1 MPTRRRPKNAR
12 ARFGRSVP
20 SYNQLIAQ
28 AQAPTTTRARAKSA
42 PPSRRWGVR
51 MRGGFGA
58 GVDSQLL
65 NAFQQ
70 QTQQNAKLSALQSRH
85 EGTMRDFE
93 ARLREQERNLART
106 RGTRMRP
113 EREMDGDYDMG
124 EDFGA
129 RAARP
134 APQARARAPPPP
146 PAPMSDDEDGA
157 RAARPPRPPAARAPP
172 PARMDDDGARA
183 AKPAAAAPPAPMDA
197 DDDISPARAIQ
208 RPARREEAM
217 SAPAEA
223 IKQPARRDEG
233 LGAPG
238 GAIVPY
244 VNVERNA
251 GLKREQD
258 EGDEHT
264 ATPPFPTRRKTRGRL
279 TDIARAGLVNSVD
292 VGENA
297 VKGDDNNK
305 GRAKHQ
311 RVNARLPGAKQD

>member
-1 MPTRRRPKNAR
+1 
-12 ARFGRSVP
+12 
-20 SYNQLIAQ
+20 
-28 AQAPTTTRARAKSA
+28 
-42 PPSRRWGVR
+42 
-51 MRGGFGA
+51 
-58 GVDSQLL
+58 
-65 NAFQQ
+65 
-70 QTQQNAKLSALQSRH
+70 
-85 EGTMRDFE
+85 
-93 ARLREQERNLART
+93 
-106 RGTRMRP
+106 
-113 EREMDGDYDMG
+113 
-124 EDFGA
+124 
-129 RAARP
+129 
-134 APQARARAPPPP
+134 
-146 PAPMSDDEDGA
+146 MSDDEDGA

-183 AKPAAAAPPAPMDA
+183 AKPAAAAAPPPVAMHD

-208 RPARREEAM
+208 RPARRDEAM
-217 SAPAEA
+217 SAPADA

-264 ATPPFPTRRKTRGRL
+264 ATPPLPTRRKTQGRL
-279 TDIARAGLVNSVD
+279 TDIARAGLVNAVD

-297 VKGDDNNK
+297 VKGDDENK